1 MTRERQ
7 KPTLVLM
14 AGLPGAGKTTLA
26 LALGDALRW
35 LVLDKDMY
43 KSLFATMGMIDAL
56 ASAMAYELLF
66 DVAQDILM
74 RQNMSAIFDSSALH
88 PFVLDHALAMTR
100 RADAQLKVILCSVD
114 YEERSSRLSRRAVA
128 PSLPY
133 SEVRTTE
140 DERRLFSHLPAHT
153 LTLQTTR
160 PVEECVAS
168 ALSYINQ

>member
-26 LALGDALRW
+26 LALGNELRW

-114 YEERSSRLSRRAVA
+114 CEERSSRLNRRTVA

-133 SEVRTTE
+133 SEVRTAE
-140 DERRLFSHLPAHT
+140 DEQRLFSHLPAHT
-153 LTLQTTR
+153 LMLQTTR
-160 PVEECVAS
+160 PLEECVAS
-168 ALSYINQ
+168 ALNYINQ

>member
-88 PFVLDHALAMTR
+88 PFVLDHALAMTH

-114 YEERSSRLSRRAVA
+114 YEERTSRLNRRAVA

-140 DERRLFSHLPAHT
+140 DEQRLFSHLPAHT

-160 PVEECVAS
+160 PLEECVAS
-168 ALSYINQ
+168 SLSYINQ